1 METDLSIVAG
11 DQVAAKSNRLALLF
25 IVCFAGNLF
34 AGAIS
39 TVMAVYLHAVVK
51 EFQGTQSTAQLNNI
65 SAYINALFIFGWAVG
80 GFLWGLIGDKTGRKA
95 SLLLSISSYGLFT
108 LLTSFAQSWNEVM
121 ICRFLSGVGA
131 GGMLVISFTLISE
144 VWPVK
149 SKAVFTGI
157 LSIAIPIGIFSA
169 GMLTYLVPSW
179 REGFLVGVLPLLFAI
194 AGYWMI
200 GESSLWL
207 KDRSTI
213 QIDHRPAVHL
223 FGRSNL
229 KILATGSLIFGSML
243 VGLWQIFSWLPAW
256 IQSLLTTNAQKEGG
270 LSLMFMG
277 MGGLIGGFLSG
288 WVLKLVSLRTSLIA
302 SFVICFLMAFLLFK
316 TNSSYSPI
324 IFAEI
329 AVLALFFGAS
339 QGILSLYIPA
349 LFPAAIRA
357 SATGFCFNIGRV
369 FAALVVLFAG
379 VLVDV
384 LGGYGNSLF
393 IFSLVFLPGLFAVV
407 FIKNIQPVQP
417 IEEN

>member
-1 METDLSIVAG
+1 MESLLDISAVE
-11 DQVAAKSNRLALLF
+11 QVRVKSNRLILLF

-39 TVMAVYLHAVVK
+39 TVMTVYLHAVVK
-51 EFQGTQSTAQLNNI
+51 EYQGSQSNAQLNNI

-95 SLLLSISSYGLFT
+95 ALLLSIGSYGIFT
-108 LLTSFAQSWNEVM
+108 MLTSFTQSWVEVM

-131 GGMLVISFTLISE
+131 GGLLVISFTLISE
-144 VWPVK
+144 VWPK
-149 SKAVFTGI
+149 KTRAVFTGI

-169 GMLTYLVPSW
+169 GMLTFLVASW
-179 REGFLVGVLPLLFAI
+179 RDGFLIGALPLLTAI

-200 GESSLWL
+200 EESGLWL
-207 KDRSTI
+207 KDRSEI
-213 QIDHRPAVHL
+213 EVAHKAAVRL
-223 FGRSNL
+223 FSNSNL
-229 KILATGSLIFGSML
+229 RTLTIGSLIFGTML
-243 VGLWQIFSWLPAW
+243 IGLWAIFSWLPAW
-256 IQSLLTTNAQKEGG
+256 IQSLLTNDARKEGS

-277 MGGLIGGFLSG
+277 MGGLVGGFLSG
-288 WVLKLVSLRTSLIA
+288 WVIKLVSLRTSLIA

-316 TNSSYSPI
+316 TNSVFSPVI
-324 IFAEI
+324 YVEI
-329 AVLALFFGAS
+329 AILALFFGAS
-339 QGILSLYIPA
+339 QGILSMYIPA

-369 FAALVVLFAG
+369 LTALAVLFAG

-393 IFSLVFLPGLFAVV
+393 IFSLIFLPGLFAVV
-407 FIKNIQPVQP
+407 FIKDIQPVQP
-417 IEEN
+417 VE

>member
-1 METDLSIVAG
+1 METELYIIAG

-51 EFQGTQSTAQLNNI
+51 EFQGTQNTAQLNSI
-65 SAYINALFIFGWAVG
+65 GAYINALFIFGWAIG
-80 GFLWGLIGDKTGRKA
+80 GFLWGLIGDKTGRKGA
-95 SLLLSISSYGLFT
+95 LLLSIGSYGLFT
-108 LLTSFAQSWNEVM
+108 LLTSFTQNWGEVM

-144 VWPVK
+144 VWPAK

-169 GMLTYLVPSW
+169 GMLTFLVPSW
-179 REGFLVGVLPLLFAI
+179 REGFLVGALPLLFAI

-207 KDRSTI
+207 KDRSVI
-213 QIDHRPAVHL
+213 QTEHKPAVHL
-223 FGRSNL
+223 FASSNL

-243 VGLWQIFSWLPAW
+243 IGLWQIFSWLPAW
-256 IQSLLTTNAQKEGG
+256 IQSLLTTDAQKEGS

-288 WVLKLVSLRTSLIA
+288 WALKLVSLRTSLIA

-357 SATGFCFNIGRV
+357 SATGFCFNIGRI
-369 FAALVVLFAG
+369 FAALIVLFAG

-417 IEEN
+417 IE

>member
-1 METDLSIVAG
+1 METEITFIAAEHT
-11 DQVAAKSNRLALLF
+11 AAKSSRLVLLF

-51 EFQGTQSTAQLNNI
+51 EFQGAQSAAQLNSI

-95 SLLLSISSYGLFT
+95 ALLLSIGSYGIFT
-108 LLTSFAQSWNEVM
+108 LLTSFTESWAEVM

-144 VWPVK
+144 VWPAK

-169 GMLTYLVPSW
+169 GMLTFLVPSW
-179 REGFLVGVLPLLFAI
+179 REGFLVGALPLIFAI

-200 GESSLWL
+200 GESGLWL
-207 KDRSTI
+207 KDISVI
-213 QIDHRPAVHL
+213 QIDHKPAVHL
-223 FGRSNL
+223 FGSSNL

-256 IQSLLTTNAQKEGG
+256 IQSLLTTNAQKEGS

-302 SFVICFLMAFLLFK
+302 SFVICFLMSFLLFK

-357 SATGFCFNIGRV
+357 SATGFCFNIGRI

-417 IEEN
+417 IE

>member
-1 METDLSIVAG
+1 METEFTIVAAE
-11 DQVAAKSNRLALLF
+11 QTVAKSNQLVLLF

-34 AGAIS
+34 AGSVS
-39 TVMAVYLHAVVK
+39 TLMAVYLPAVVK
-51 EFQGTQSTAQLNNI
+51 EFQGSQSSAQLNNI
-65 SAYINALFIFGWAVG
+65 SAYINAIFIFGWAVG

-95 SLLLSISSYGLFT
+95 ALLLSIGSYGIFT
-108 LLTSFAQSWNEVM
+108 LLTSFTQSWAEVM

-144 VWPVK
+144 VWPEK

-157 LSIAIPIGIFSA
+157 LSIAIPIGIFSTGLLNYIVA
-169 GMLTYLVPSW
+169 SW
-179 REGFLVGVLPLLFAI
+179 RQGFLVGALPVLFAI

-200 GESSLWL
+200 DESGLWL
-207 KDRSTI
+207 KDKSEE
-213 QIDHRPAVHL
+213 DKAKKPAPHL
-223 FGRSNL
+223 FGVSNL
-229 KILATGSLIFGSML
+229 RILVVGAVIFGTML
-243 VGLWQIFSWLPAW
+243 IGLWAIFSWLPTW
-256 IQSLLTTNAQKEGG
+256 IESFFTADAHKQGG
-270 LSLMFMG
+270 LSIMFLG

-302 SFVICFLMAFLLFK
+302 SFVICFLMSFLLFK
-316 TNSSYSPI
+316 TNSSFSPI

-369 FAALVVLFAG
+369 LTALAVLFAG

-417 IEEN
+417 IE

>member
-1 METDLSIVAG
+1 METELSIITAET
-11 DQVAAKSNRLALLF
+11 ASAKSARLALLF
-25 IVCFAGNLF
+25 VVCFAGNLF

-51 EFQGTQSTAQLNNI
+51 EFQGAQSTAQLNNI

-95 SLLLSISSYGLFT
+95 SLLLSIGSYGLFT
-108 LLTSFAQSWNEVM
+108 LLTAFTQSWAEVM

-144 VWPVK
+144 VWPAK

-169 GMLTYLVPSW
+169 GMLTFLVNSW
-179 REGFLVGVLPLLFAI
+179 REGFLVGALPLLFAI

-200 GESSLWL
+200 EESGLWL
-207 KDRSTI
+207 KEHIKTEVAHKPVI
-213 QIDHRPAVHL
+213 HL
-223 FGRSNL
+223 FSSSNL
-229 KILATGSLIFGSML
+229 NILATGSLIFGSML
-243 VGLWQIFSWLPAW
+243 VGLWAIFSWLPAW
-256 IQSLLTTNAQKEGG
+256 IQSLLPTDAQKEGS

-288 WVLKLVSLRTSLIA
+288 WALKLVSLRSSLIA
-302 SFVICFLMAFLLFK
+302 SFVVCFLMAFLLFK
-316 TNSSYSPI
+316 TNSSFSPI

-369 FAALVVLFAG
+369 LTALAVLFAG

-417 IEEN
+417 VE